1 MKTFA
6 SLLATS
12 TLMLACK
19 LAPPAP
25 PYLSTEELAVV
36 VVRPSQ
42 DMAIRIAQYCEPVAA
57 VTAFGDNHLRQNAHT
72 RGANLVEVLY
82 DAGGSTA
89 VLHSCP
95 LGFDAG
101 EGTFESNDAAARG
114 SSSSVTTQ
122 TVTLH

>member
-1 MKTFA
+1 MKTLRLSLVAA
-6 SLLATS
+6 SLLV
-12 TLMLACK
+12 ACK
-19 LAPPAP
+19 VAPPAA
-25 PYLSTEELAVV
+25 PYLSNEELAVV

-42 DMAIRIAQYCEPVAA
+42 DMAIRIAQYCQPVAA
-57 VTAFGDNHLRQNAHT
+57 VTAFGDNRLRQNAHT

-95 LGFDAG
+95 VGFDAA
-101 EGTFESNDAAARG
+101 EGTFESNDAATRG
-114 SSSSVTTQ
+114 FASSVTTQ